1 MKEINKIENLL
12 SMISKDYNFIKVEDK
27 YFSETKYD
35 LVQSFEIGWDNNKKK
50 YYLIFEISKKAFR
63 CLNLK
68 GVTRFDFLVDSKAK
82 KIYVN
87 CK

>member
-27 YFSETKYD
+27 YFLETKYD

-50 YYLIFEISKKAFR
+50 YYLIFEISKNNERITGFEVQNN
-63 CLNLK
+63 C
-68 GVTRFDFLVDSKAK
+68 FLPIK
-82 KIYVN
+82 KHLFNAIIH
-87 CK
+87 

>member
-50 YYLIFEISKKAFR
+50 YYLIFEISKNNERITGFEIQNN
-63 CLNLK
+63 C
-68 GVTRFDFLVDSKAK
+68 FLPIK
-82 KIYVN
+82 KHLFNAIIH
-87 CK
+87 

>member
-1 MKEINKIENLL
+1 MKENMKIENLL

-50 YYLIFEISKKAFR
+50 YYLIFEISKNNERITGF
-63 CLNLK
+63 
-68 GVTRFDFLVDSKAK
+68 GVQNNCFSPIK
-82 KIYVN
+82 KHLFNAIIH
-87 CK
+87 

>member
-50 YYLIFEISKKAFR
+50 YYLIFEISKNNERITGFEVQNN
-63 CLNLK
+63 C
-68 GVTRFDFLVDSKAK
+68 FLPIK
-82 KIYVN
+82 KHLFNAIV
-87 CK
+87 K

>member
-1 MKEINKIENLL
+1 MKENMKIENLL

-50 YYLIFEISKKAFR
+50 YYLIFEISKNNERITGFEVQNN
-63 CLNLK
+63 C
-68 GVTRFDFLVDSKAK
+68 FSPIK
-82 KIYVN
+82 KHLFNAIIH
-87 CK
+87 

>member
-50 YYLIFEISKKAFR
+50 YYLIFEISKNNERITGFEVQNN
-63 CLNLK
+63 C
-68 GVTRFDFLVDSKAK
+68 FLPIK
-82 KIYVN
+82 KHLFNAIIH
-87 CK
+87 